1 MKLKTTLLLFT
12 SMLPISVNAT
22 QPLFV
27 SAQSPIHSNVLSLQL
42 REAEAMQ
49 PGQYEIKTSYTKASV
64 WAETSDYFLDYYQNN
79 IDLAVAYQLTPLV
92 KTEVGF
98 KRITARN
105 NELDELTKN
114 FHDLFGIGQNGRD
127 EVDDDRFYISIPSLG
142 VQYDDFE
149 GETLTN
155 AFFVYSEVAILQTSY
170 QAVSVGGTLYYNN
183 VDSGPFARSSFEQ
196 GIQVNYSFHQYVHHF
211 YASTGLVHRNGDIS
225 DEILNSSSGFLS
237 IGYEYKFFPQHSLLL
252 ESHNYG
258 GWANENEDF
267 SETSNEVVVGYRYTY
282 AQAALEIA
290 MHENARNM
298 DNSTDISFSLG
309 LRIVM

>member
-1 MKLKTTLLLFT
+1 MKKHLSLLLLTSTTL
-12 SMLPISVNAT
+12 SVNAA

-49 PGQYEIKTSYTKASV
+49 PGQFEVKTSYTKASI

-98 KRITARN
+98 KRITAKN

-114 FHDLFGIGQNGRD
+114 FHDFFGIGQNGRD

-155 AFFVYSEVAILQTSY
+155 AFFVYSEVAILQTAY

-196 GIQVNYSFHQYVHHF
+196 GIQINYSLHQYVHHF

-225 DEILNSSSGFLS
+225 G
-237 IGYEYKFFPQHSLLL
+237 
-252 ESHNYG
+252 
-258 GWANENEDF
+258 
-267 SETSNEVVVGYRYTY
+267 
-282 AQAALEIA
+282 
-290 MHENARNM
+290 
-298 DNSTDISFSLG
+298 
-309 LRIVM
+309 

>member
-1 MKLKTTLLLFT
+1 MKKQLPLLLLSSAT
-12 SMLPISVNAT
+12 LSVNAA

-27 SAQSPIHSNVLSLQL
+27 SAQSPIHSNILSLQL

-49 PGQYEIKTSYTKASV
+49 PGQFEVKTSYTKASI

-98 KRITARN
+98 KRIKARN

-114 FHDLFGIGQNGRD
+114 FHDFFGIGQNGRD
-127 EVDDDRFYISIPSLG
+127 EVDNDRFYISIPSLG

-155 AFFVYSEVAILQTSY
+155 AFFVYSEVAILQTAY

-196 GIQVNYSFHQYVHHF
+196 GIQINYSLHQYVHHF

-237 IGYEYKFFPQHSLLL
+237 MGYEYQFLPQHSVLL

-267 SETSNEVVVGYRYTY
+267 SETSNEVVLGYRYTY
-282 AQAALEIA
+282 GRAALEAA
-290 MHENARNM
+290 MHENVRNM
-298 DNSTDISFSLG
+298 DNSTDIAFSLG
-309 LRIVM
+309 LRVII

>member
-1 MKLKTTLLLFT
+1 MKKQLSLLLLT
-12 SMLPISVNAT
+12 STTFSVNAA

-42 REAEAMQ
+42 REAQAMQ
-49 PGQYEIKTSYTKASV
+49 PGQYEIKTSYTKASI
-64 WAETSDYFLDYYQNN
+64 WAETGDYFLDYYQNN
-79 IDLAVAYQLTPLV
+79 IDLALTYQATPIL
-92 KTEVGF
+92 KTEVGY
-98 KRITARN
+98 KRITAQDN
-105 NELDELTKN
+105 GLDELTKN
-114 FHDLFGIGQNGRD
+114 FHDFFGIGQNGRD

-155 AFFVYSEVAILQTSY
+155 AFFVYSEVAILQTAY
-170 QAVSVGGTLYYNN
+170 QAVSVGGTLYYNH

-196 GIQVNYSFHQYVHHF
+196 GLQVNYSFHQYVHHF
-211 YASTGLVHRNGDIS
+211 YTSTGLVHRNGDVS
-225 DEILNSSSGFLS
+225 DEVLNSTAAFLS
-237 IGYEYKFFPQHSLLL
+237 LGYEYQFSPQHSVLL

-282 AQAALEIA
+282 AQAALEVA

-298 DNSTDISFSLG
+298 DNSTDIAFSLG